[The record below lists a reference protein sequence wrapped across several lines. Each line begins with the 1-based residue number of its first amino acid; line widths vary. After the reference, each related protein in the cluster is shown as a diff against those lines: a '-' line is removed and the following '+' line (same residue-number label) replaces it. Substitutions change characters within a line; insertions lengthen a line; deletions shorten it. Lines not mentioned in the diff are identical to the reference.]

1 MLCAEDV
8 CRCFVQ
14 KSLQWHEQNQP
25 KTTQSVENTS
35 PFLVPAQF
43 SVPLCFLMPRGA
55 RGWPCVF
62 SSRITPDLLARP
74 SSARAPRTGTGWD
87 ISHVTQSHPMGC
99 LRRCSWLLIWRGTS
113 PFPRFWLLL
122 AKYKW
127 NWKQQSTIPAGS
139 LWELRGTN

>member
-25 KTTQSVENTS
+25 KTTQSMENTS

-55 RGWPCVF
+55 RSVLLQDHPRSVGQSELCQSSQDGNRMGYSPCYT
-62 SSRITPDLLARP
+62 ITSHGLPEKMQLAF
-74 SSARAPRTGTGWD
+74 D
-87 ISHVTQSHPMGC
+87 
-99 LRRCSWLLIWRGTS
+99 LRRNQPLSQVLAALGQIQMELEAAEHNSCRE
-113 PFPRFWLLL
+113 FWE
-122 AKYKW
+122 
-127 NWKQQSTIPAGS
+127 P
-139 LWELRGTN
+139 RGTN